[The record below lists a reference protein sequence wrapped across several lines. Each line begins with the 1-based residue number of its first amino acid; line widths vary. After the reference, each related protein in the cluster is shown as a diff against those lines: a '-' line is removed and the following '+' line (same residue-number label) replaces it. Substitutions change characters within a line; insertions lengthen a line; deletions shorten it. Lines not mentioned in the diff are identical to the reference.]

1 MHPLLEISRLIDRF
15 SEQLG
20 RLATAL
26 TFLACMVSAGNA
38 FSRYLFGF
46 TSNALIEVQWYLFSA
61 IFLIAA
67 GYALKHN
74 EHVRVDIFYGR
85 LSARARLWVDLLGG
99 IFFLL
104 PFCAVMI
111 WLGSEFFAVAF
122 RSGETSNDY
131 GGLLR
136 WPVKALLPLGFAF
149 LLLQGVSEIV
159 KRIAALRGEARVDT
173 TYEKPVQ

>member
-1 MHPLLEISRLIDRF
+1 MRQLLAISRLIDGF
-15 SEQLG
+15 SELLG
-20 RLATAL
+20 RLATVL
-26 TFLACMVSAGNA
+26 TFLACMIAAGNA

-46 TSNALIEVQWYLFSA
+46 TSNALIEGQWYLFSA
-61 IFLIAA
+61 IFLLAA

-85 LSARARLWVDLLGG
+85 LSARARLWVDLFGGLG
-99 IFFLL
+99 FLV
-104 PFCAVMI
+104 PFCVVMI
-111 WLGSEFFAVAF
+111 WLGTEFFALSF

-136 WPVKALLPLGFAF
+136 WPVKLLLPLGFAF
-149 LLLQGVSEIV
+149 LLLQGVSEIL
-159 KRIAALRGEARVDT
+159 KRVAALRGEARVDT